1 MTHFTSEPQFSFLYG
16 LIKAD
21 EKKPNQAQI
30 GPAEAVA
37 HFDIPRSRQVGGK
50 SYRRRKNVA
59 AAKASYSQAQLC
71 LFVPAMELINSPA
84 ANRYGNKVLWR
95 WG

>member
-1 MTHFTSEPQFSFLYG
+1 MLKSVRQKRWRIFIFQGQGRSEG
-16 LIKAD
+16 NRIGD
-21 EKKPNQAQI
+21 KK
-30 GPAEAVA
+30 
-37 HFDIPRSRQVGGK
+37 K
-50 SYRRRKNVA
+50 VA

-84 ANRYGNKVLWR
+84 ANRYGNKVLWK